1 MGLARRKAPGSPSLN
16 EHSEPLAV
24 PGYQPCRLRPAK
36 RQCRGVHLATDL
48 SSALQCQRRE
58 KGELYNE
65 FWISFLERKE
75 MPDSVENVRRV
86 EGDGPRFA
94 SVFDLRGSQ
103 HFVESLRV
111 SYDGREVFDRP
122 SGSSGQSRVRFR
134 SGRIVESGTA

>member
-1 MGLARRKAPGSPSLN
+1 MSRSQFLDINRAGCAPPNGNAGASTWQRIF
-16 EHSEPLAV
+16 PL
-24 PGYQPCRLRPAK
+24 
-36 RQCRGVHLATDL
+36 L
-48 SSALQCQRRE
+48 SNVRRRE

-65 FWISFLERKE
+65 VWISFLERKE

>member
-1 MGLARRKAPGSPSLN
+1 LN